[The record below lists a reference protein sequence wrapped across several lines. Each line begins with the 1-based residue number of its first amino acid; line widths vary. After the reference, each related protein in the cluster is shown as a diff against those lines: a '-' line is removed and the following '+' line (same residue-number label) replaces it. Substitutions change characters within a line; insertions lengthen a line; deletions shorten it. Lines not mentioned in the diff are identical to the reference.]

1 MCPWGSPAGWGVL
14 ISCQTPPPSPAFLP
28 VFCRITFQICPLCL
42 DPYLGACF
50 WGTQDHWCL
59 YPFLLGLILFPVFSF
74 LTKPLMTSVLC
85 KGKCHPCP
93 CTLTLYAMCSQRSS
107 PPLCSTKWGS

>member
-1 MCPWGSPAGWGVL
+1 MCPQGSPAGWDVL
-14 ISCQTPPPSPAFLP
+14 ISCQTSPPPSPALLP
-28 VFCRITFQICPLCL
+28 VFCKITFQICHLCL
-42 DPYLGACF
+42 DPCLEACF

-59 YPFLLGLILFPVFSF
+59 YSFLPDLILFPVFF

-93 CTLTLYAMCSQRSS
+93 CTLTLYAMCIQRSS
-107 PPLCSTKWGS
+107 PPLYSTKWGS